1 MINVASNLS
10 NLKSKVE
17 KSGIDKLVS
26 VPVVLSKLSNV
37 VKIRLLKRIYI
48 MLRSK
53 ILKIKYLIT
62 KLATY
67 NVFNTKIN
75 RIEKEMPSITNVA
88 TTAAEINEVKNNIP
102 DITSLAITIALKA
115 VENII
120 PDYSKYITTSEF
132 SKLTVENFLK
142 ISTNKFSKQK

>member
-1 MINVASNLS
+1 
-10 NLKSKVE
+10 
-17 KSGIDKLVS
+17 
-26 VPVVLSKLSNV
+26 
-37 VKIRLLKRIYI
+37 

-75 RIEKEMPSITNVA
+75 GIEKEMPSIANVA
-88 TTAAEINEVKNNIP
+88 TTVAQINEVKNNIP
-102 DITSLAITIALKA
+102 DITSLATTIALKA

-132 SKLTVENFLK
+132 SKLTAENFWK
-142 ISTNKFSKQK
+142 ISTNKFSKQKWYC

>member
-1 MINVASNLS
+1 MINAASNLS

-17 KSGIDKLVS
+17 KSGVDKLVF
-26 VPVVLSKLSNV
+26 VLVVLSKLSNV

-48 MLRSK
+48 MLRSE

-75 RIEKEMPSITNVA
+75 GIEKEMPNIANVATNVA
-88 TTAAEINEVKNNIP
+88 QINEVKNNIP
-102 DITSLAITIALKA
+102 NITSLATTIALKA
-115 VENII
+115 V
-120 PDYSKYITTSEF
+120 KYITTSEF
-132 SKLTVENFLK
+132 SKLTAENFWK